1 MATTTAPFGATDG
14 GRVERMGKRALVR
27 VRSIFGAPT
36 LNAALLT
43 GTTLFLV
50 VFGLVMVL
58 SSSSVESYV
67 AGGSFF
73 TDFVKQAAFAS
84 IGVVVM
90 LVAARLP
97 AGTWQRLAWIGIVLG
112 IALQVLVFTPLGFGS
127 GGNRNWIGIGGFSL
141 QPSEFVKVALCVWL
155 AMIMT
160 LKQKKLDSFW
170 QVWIPAGPVVA
181 LSIGLVLL
189 GSDLGTVVI
198 MVMLSFGALWF
209 AGVKWW
215 HLLLPV
221 AALAVLA
228 VPVVLSSA
236 SRVTRITSFLQGCT
250 DADYYDGCWQQL
262 HGTWALSAGGLFGVG
277 LGNSRAKWSWL
288 PEADNDYIFA
298 IIGEELGLLGA
309 IVVLALFALL
319 AWTLLRIVRHAERQI
334 TRVVTGAA
342 AVWLVGQALVNIAVV
357 LGLLPVLGVP
367 LPFIS
372 SGGSQ
377 LIAALLIVGV
387 VLSLER
393 VDNPRARGE
402 TPEGTAAPRTRRRA
416 TAARA

>member
-1 MATTTAPFGATDG
+1 VATTTAPTLATDSS
-14 GRVERMGKRALVR
+14 RVERMGRRALVR
-27 VRSIFGAPT
+27 VRSVFGAPT
-36 LNAALLT
+36 LNAALLL

-50 VFGLVMVL
+50 AFGLIMVL
-58 SSSSVESYV
+58 SSSSVESFV
-67 AGGSFF
+67 ANDSFF
-73 TDFVKQAAFAS
+73 TDFAKQGAFAAV
-84 IGVVVM
+84 GLVLM
-90 LVAARLP
+90 LFAARMP
-97 AGTWQRLAWIGIVLG
+97 ASIWQRLGWWGIMLG
-112 IALQVLVFTPLGFGS
+112 IALQVLVFTPLGFGAN
-127 GGNRNWIGIGGFSL
+127 GNRNWIGIGGFSL

-160 LKQKKLDSFW
+160 RKQKRIESFW
-170 QVWIPAGPVVA
+170 QAWIPAAPIAG

-198 MVMLSFGALWF
+198 MAMLSFGALWF
-209 AGVKWW
+209 AGVRWW
-215 HLLLPV
+215 HLLLPAAGV
-221 AALAVLA
+221 ALLA
-228 VPVVLSSA
+228 VPIVLSSP
-236 SRVTRITSFLQGCT
+236 SRVRRVTAFLQGCT
-250 DADYYDGCWQQL
+250 DADYYSGCWQQL

-309 IVVLALFALL
+309 AVVLALFALL
-319 AWTLLRIVRHAERQI
+319 AWTMLRIVRQAKHQM

-342 AVWLVGQALVNIAVV
+342 TVWLVGQAIVNIGVV

-377 LIAALLIVGV
+377 LIAALLVVGI

-393 VDNPRARGE
+393 VDNPAARGE
-402 TPEGTAAPRTRRRA
+402 LPAPA
-416 TAARA
+416 PAGS